1 MKVFAILCF
10 LLAVLAVIAALFTV
24 VVNEHTLEEIESRE
38 KGLKLQIENLREAI
52 RLHITDKDLH
62 KTKQHE
68 TGTTD

>member
-38 KGLKLQIENLREAI
+38 KDLKLQIENLREAI
-52 RLHITDKDLH
+52 RVHAIDKDLH
-62 KTKQHE
+62 KTKRHE
-68 TGTTD
+68 TGTKD